1 MCLNFDGLG
10 VTLPGGFAE
19 YVVSSVLFFSYH
31 QQPKKTLTP
40 LSLSLFTLG
49 FCLDVLAKSSSFTI

>member
-19 YVVSSVLFFSYH
+19 YVVSSVFFIH
-31 QQPKKTLTP
+31 QQHKNIDVT
-40 LSLSLFTLG
+40 SLHTLG
-49 FCLDVLAKSSSFTI
+49 FCTVVLAKSSSFTI

>member
-19 YVVSSVLFFSYH
+19 YVVSSVFFFFSYH
-31 QQPKKTLTP
+31 RQHKNIDVA
-40 LSLSLFTLG
+40 LSLSPLFG
-49 FCLDVLAKSSSFTI
+49 VFV

>member
-19 YVVSSVLFFSYH
+19 YVVSSVSFSTTTNNN
-31 QQPKKTLTP
+31 KKIDAI
-40 LSLSLFTLG
+40 LSLSPSTFG
-49 FCLDVLAKSSSFTI
+49 FCIVVLAKSSSFTI